1 MAKTKAS
8 SDEVIIDLLQ
18 KLLIVELA
26 KQGVPQ
32 GDIAKMIGVAKATV
46 NSVLKHF
53 KTKNKK

>member
-1 MAKTKAS
+1 MPKTNVS

-32 GDIAKMIGVAKATV
+32 GDIARMIGVAKAKV
-46 NSVLKHF
+46 NSILKHF
-53 KTKNKK
+53 KTKK